1 MGYMGSEESIRLQF
15 EEYLLAFLASVK
27 YHLYLHPKHSN
38 PPTPIPTI
46 EGDPSSD
53 FNPDF
58 IHAWCQTSSFALFD
72 THTDP
77 YLFNVVEPCH
87 PTAGAL
93 SLEDLQRRLATQI
106 QTLHL
111 DERLAASKEVLN
123 KHLAQGQKKVSTAL
137 ANIWADI
144 EEMRESQRRR
154 LEEQKSSSGA
164 SADSD
169 SMSQSASSLP
179 IPLSVRRVPDL
190 SHAQASVAVAGQK
203 AGAFIS
209 SWGTWAAEKR
219 KGWGNP
225 RLRPGSEAEG
235 ESATSPVRLKEK
247 EKVWDGVGSPGKNRT
262 KAERGGD
269 GIGRLDA

>member
-27 YHLYLHPKHSN
+27 YHLYLNPKHSI

-58 IHAWCQTSSFALFD
+58 VHAWCQTSSFKLFN

-77 YLFNVVEPCH
+77 YLFNIVEPRH

-111 DERLAASKEVLN
+111 DERLATSKEVLN

-144 EEMRESQRRR
+144 EEMREFQRRR
-154 LEEQKSSSGA
+154 LEEQKLSSGA
-164 SADSD
+164 SAEGDSTP
-169 SMSQSASSLP
+169 QSTSSLP
-179 IPLSVRRVPDL
+179 IPLSARRIPDL

-209 SWGTWAAEKR
+209 SWGTWAAEKG
-219 KGWGNP
+219 KGWGYP
-225 RLRPGSEAEG
+225 RPRPGSEVEG
-235 ESATSPVRLKEK
+235 ESVTSPIRSKEK
-247 EKVWDGVGSPGKNRT
+247 ERVRDSGGSPGKNRIR
-262 KAERGGD
+262 AERGGD